1 MKIKYGTVLVDDARP
16 EEIIELAAFGDE
28 EMRVVSRREV
38 AEILQARAEEM
49 FTMVLTE
56 IKRSGYDGLL
66 PAGVVLCGGASQLVG
81 VKTLAREIVGL
92 PTRVGSP
99 GKMDGMIERVS
110 SPAYATS
117 VGLAHWGVRQADL
130 QTVQLNEV
138 VERKRRRSEEGVLA
152 PLLNAG
158 DWLRR
163 ALLPERG
170 EG

>member
-1 MKIKYGTVLVDDARP
+1 
-16 EEIIELAAFGDE
+16 
-28 EMRVVSRREV
+28 
-38 AEILQARAEEM
+38 
-49 FTMVLTE
+49 MVLTE

-81 VKTLAREIVGL
+81 IKALAREIIGL

-99 GKMDGMIERVS
+99 QKMDGLIERVS

-117 VGLAHWGVRQADL
+117 VGLAHWGVRQADVQTL
-130 QTVQLNEV
+130 QLTETAA
-138 VERKRRRSEEGVLA
+138 RAKRRSEEGVFA

-163 ALLPERG
+163 ALLPEHG
-170 EG
+170 EN